1 MDVLYL
7 LDTNILV
14 HQVRRDAVGERI
26 QKIYSPLLA
35 DPRPLISV
43 VTEGELR
50 SLGFQLGWG
59 QEKTDQAHFLLTY
72 FQRTTIE
79 TEEILQ
85 AYALIDTFSERMG
98 RSMGKNDLWIAATA
112 HVTGATLLTTDK
124 DFDHLEGQFLKR
136 EWIDPFAEKRSSSER

>member
-1 MDVLYL
+1 M
-7 LDTNILV
+7 
-14 HQVRRDAVGERI
+14 
-26 QKIYSPLLA
+26 
-35 DPRPLISV
+35 
-43 VTEGELR
+43 R

-59 QEKTDQAHFLLTY
+59 KEKTDQAHFLLTY

-85 AYALIDTFSERMG
+85 AYALIDTFSERLG
-98 RSMGKNDLWIAATA
+98 RSLGKNDLWIAATA

-124 DFDHLEGQFLKR
+124 DFDHLDGQFLKR

>member
-1 MDVLYL
+1 MSILYL

-26 QKIYSPLLA
+26 RELYAPLLA
-35 DPRPLISV
+35 EPRPLISV
-43 VTEGELR
+43 VTDGELR

-59 QEKTDQAHFLLTY
+59 REKTEQSHYLLTY
-72 FQRTTIE
+72 FQRLTID
-79 TEEILQ
+79 TEEMLQ
-85 AYALIDTFSERMG
+85 AYALIDTFSERIG

-124 DFDHLEGQFLKR
+124 DFDHLDPQFLVR
-136 EWIDPFAEKRSSSER
+136 VWINPAIDKI

>member
-1 MDVLYL
+1 MTVLYL

-26 QKIYSPLLA
+26 RKIYSPLLA
-35 DPRPLISV
+35 EPRPLISF

-50 SLGFQLGWG
+50 SLSFQLGWG
-59 QEKTDQAHFLLTY
+59 NDKTEQAHFLLTY
-72 FQRTTIE
+72 FQRATIE
-79 TEEILQ
+79 TEEVLQ

-112 HVTGATLLTTDK
+112 HTTGATLLTTDK
-124 DFDHLEGQFLKR
+124 DFDHLDSVFLKR
-136 EWIDPFAEKRSSSER
+136 EWIDPFAEKQIGP

>member
-1 MDVLYL
+1 MAVLYL

-26 QKIYSPLLA
+26 RRLYAPLLTE
-35 DPRPLISV
+35 PRPLISV

-50 SLGFQLGWG
+50 SFGFQVGWG
-59 QEKTDQAHFLLTY
+59 QEKTDQAHYLLTY
-72 FQRTTIE
+72 FQRVTIE

-85 AYALIDTFSERMG
+85 AYALIDTFSERIG

-112 HVTGATLLTTDK
+112 HVMGATLLTTDK
-124 DFDHLEGQFLKR
+124 DFDHLDGQFLKR
-136 EWIDPFAEKRSSSER
+136 EWIDPLAEKRSGS

>member
-1 MDVLYL
+1 MATLYL

-14 HQVRRDAVGERI
+14 HPVRRDAVGERI
-26 QKIYSPLLA
+26 RRLYSPLLTE
-35 DPRPLISV
+35 PRPLISV

-59 QEKTDQAHFLLTY
+59 KEKTEQSHYLLTY

-79 TEEILQ
+79 TEEVLQ
-85 AYALIDTFSERMG
+85 AYALIDTFSERLG

-112 HVTGATLLTTDK
+112 HVTGATLLTTDR

-136 EWIDPFAEKRSSSER
+136 EWVDPFAEKRSST